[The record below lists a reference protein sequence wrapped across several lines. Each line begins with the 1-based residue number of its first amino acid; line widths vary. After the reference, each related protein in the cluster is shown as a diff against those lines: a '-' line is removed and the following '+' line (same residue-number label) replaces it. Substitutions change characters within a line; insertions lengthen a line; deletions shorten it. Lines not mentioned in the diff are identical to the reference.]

1 MPSSVGSNSSSVSFR
16 GEEIDVSDALDML
29 FKDLQENLN
38 HCHCSVRQLAQSEE
52 RADTFLEAAQF
63 DFEIQDYVEGL
74 TVLFKELKQVSKD
87 VLGKPPPEYKNLYAI
102 ALEKR
107 KADKLRQ
114 KEEAKLANQLEKMKM
129 EIISE

>member
-1 MPSSVGSNSSSVSFR
+1 VSFR

-38 HCHCSVRQLAQSEE
+38 HCHCSVRQLAQCEE

-107 KADKLRQ
+107 KADKLRA
-114 KEEAKLANQLEKMKM
+114 KEEAKLANQLEKL
-129 EIISE
+129 EIIKEN

>member
-1 MPSSVGSNSSSVSFR
+1 MSSSIASTSSSVSFR

-38 HCHCSVRQLAQSEE
+38 HCHCSVRQLSQCEE
-52 RADTFLEAAQF
+52 RADTFMEAAQF

-74 TVLFKELKQVSKD
+74 TGLFKELKQVSKD
-87 VLGKPPPEYKNLYAI
+87 VLGKPPPEYKSLYSI

-114 KEEAKLANQLEKMKM
+114 KEEAKVANQLEKMQ
-129 EIISE
+129 IISE

>member
-1 MPSSVGSNSSSVSFR
+1 MSSVGSNSSSVSFR
-16 GEEIDVSDALDML
+16 GELTDVSDALDML

-38 HCHCSVRQLAQSEE
+38 HCHCSVRQLAQCEE

-107 KADKLRQ
+107 KANKLRA
-114 KEEAKLANQLEKMKM
+114 KEEAKLANQLEKL
-129 EIISE
+129 EIIKEN

>member
-1 MPSSVGSNSSSVSFR
+1 MPSSIASTSSSVSFR

-38 HCHCSVRQLAQSEE
+38 HCHCSVRQLAQCEE
-52 RADTFLEAAQF
+52 RADTFMEAAQF

-74 TVLFKELKQVSKD
+74 TGLFKELKQVSKD
-87 VLGKPPPEYKNLYAI
+87 VLGKPPPEYKSLYSI

-107 KADKLRQ
+107 KADKLRE
-114 KEEAKLANQLEKMKM
+114 KEEAKMANQLEKMQM